1 MMKHR
6 TLQEYK
12 EEVFDELDD
21 KKRLEWMY
29 QMSKQL
35 CHIYEFVKV
44 RQKSQGK
51 WNDEM
56 FKRILRLLG
65 EEE

>member
-1 MMKHR
+1 MKYR

-12 EEVFDELDD
+12 EEVFDELTEED
-21 KKRLEWMY
+21 KLQAMY
-29 QMSKQL
+29 DMSKQL
-35 CHIYEFVKV
+35 CDIAEFVKE
-44 RQKSQGK
+44 RQAFQEK

-65 EEE
+65 EDNA

>member
-1 MMKHR
+1 MEHR
-6 TLQEYK
+6 TLREYK
-12 EEVFDELDD
+12 EEVFDELTED
-21 KKRLEWMY
+21 KRLKAMY
-29 QMSKQL
+29 DMSKQL
-35 CHIYEFVKV
+35 CHIYEFVKD
-44 RQKSQGK
+44 RQKFQEK